1 MTKKLFLALLA
12 PALMGGLMACNK
24 QANSDLDPEAQSTGD
39 TYMSVTFTTA
49 NPNSTARAAVK
60 EDKSFNSIGE
70 YIGRDEI
77 KNVNVYVINLP
88 EETVELKEFDAVTD
102 NPDGNDNTKDF
113 RTDAWKTTA
122 GEKIIYVYVNI
133 KGTKIEEA
141 LNAATNKA
149 KFEEAAKA
157 AYELTENGAV
167 LSTIAK
173 VEGSD
178 PNKKDIIAMAPIEPK
193 TLTVTAGVT
202 KDEAEKKPFDQAKN
216 SVQVSVRRLVAQAAV
231 TATAE
236 EFSITENRGGAEKT
250 LAKLTDLK
258 WDAMQFE
265 KTTYLTPK
273 ADGTNNAKLAEFCM
287 SPSFSFLPTA
297 TNYTIGTNNAG
308 DKYEYRAFTGTKV
321 EKFTR
326 STNADAATKNKEDI
340 ENIVKNPMKF
350 ITETTHQLGGKLAT
364 DGGAAPFTGYR
375 EGNTTYVIVSAKIT
389 PDETAWADG
398 QKAKYQDG
406 KDLFFGVQDH
416 KFYAEESVAQEA
428 NKPST
433 AFTDGRDNVV
443 KYTAGRCY
451 YVAWLNPNEKGAD
464 KVTSS
469 PILRNNIY
477 HVNITAIK
485 KLGFS
490 GNPYNPNGDDPQDPD
505 GPNKPNPENPLYK
518 TETFMSTEVIVVDWG
533 VHSNDQEL

>member
-49 NPNSTARAAVK
+49 NPNSTRAAVK
-60 EDKSFNSIGE
+60 EDVSFNSIGE
-70 YIGRDEI
+70 YIGRDDI
-77 KNVNVYVINLP
+77 KNVNVYIINLP
-88 EETVELKEFDAVTD
+88 EETVDVKKFVNTTAKAIVP
-102 NPDGNDNTKDF
+102 NPDSRDETNDF
-113 RTDAWKTTA
+113 RTEAWKTTA
-122 GEKIIYVYVNI
+122 GNKLVYVYANI
-133 KGTKIEEA
+133 AGTDIEKA
-141 LNAATNKA
+141 LDKATSKKA
-149 KFEEAAKA
+149 FEDANEKPYTLTDASGVIADYAK
-157 AYELTENGAV
+157 Y
-167 LSTIAK
+167 
-173 VEGSD
+173 D
-178 PNKKDIIAMAPIEPK
+178 PTSKKDIISMNTVTPAE
-193 TLTVTAGVT
+193 LTVKPGIS
-202 KDEAEKKPFDQAKN
+202 KEKAEDNANPENRAKL
-216 SVQVSVRRLVAQAAV
+216 SVRRLVGQAAV
-231 TATAE
+231 TSTDAE
-236 EFSITENRGGAEKT
+236 YTITENRGGTTKT
-250 LAKLTDLK
+250 LAKLSDLK
-258 WDAMQFE
+258 WDVMQYE
-265 KTTYLTPK
+265 LTTYLMPLPTE
-273 ADGTNNAKLAEFCM
+273 DGMDAKKEMYCK
-287 SPSFSFLPTA
+287 SPFFSFIPDGSNYNA
-297 TNYTIGTNNAG
+297 TSAG
-308 DKYEYRAFTGTKV
+308 VKYFYRAFTGTKV

-350 ITETTHQLGGKLAT
+350 ITETTHQLGGKLEA
-364 DGGAAPFTGYR
+364 DGGTEPFTGYR

-389 PDETAWADG
+389 PDDSAWASDDEKNATG
-398 QKAKYQDG
+398 D
-406 KDLFFGVQDH
+406 DLYFGVQDH
-416 KFYAEESVAQEA
+416 KFYKTLVKAQTA

>member
-60 EDKSFNSIGE
+60 EDESFNSIGE

-88 EETVELKEFDAVTD
+88 EETVELKEFTAVNE
-102 NPDGNDNTKDF
+102 NPDNDPNTKDF

-122 GEKIIYVYVNI
+122 GDKIIYVYVNI
-133 KGTKIEEA
+133 KDTKIAEA
-141 LNAATNKA
+141 LNAATSKTA
-149 KFEEAAKA
+149 FEKAAKD
-157 AYELTENGAV
+157 AYALTKDGVV
-167 LSTIAK
+167 LEGIAK
-173 VEGSD
+173 Y
-178 PNKKDIIAMAPIEPK
+178 NKTDDKDIIAMAPIEPK
-193 TLTVTAGVT
+193 TLTVAAGVT
-202 KDEAEKKPFDQAKN
+202 KAEAEAKPFDQAKN

-231 TATAE
+231 TANAE
-236 EFSITENRGGAEKT
+236 SFDIKEMHGSTEKT

-273 ADGTNNAKLAEFCM
+273 ANGTDDAKLAKFCM
-287 SPSFSFLPTA
+287 SPSFDFLPTA
-297 TNYTIGTNNAG
+297 TNYVAGTNNAG
-308 DKYEYRAFTGTKV
+308 DKYEYRKFDLTKANAV
-321 EKFTR
+321 SKFTR
-326 STNADAATKNKEDI
+326 NGDDKENVKAIVAT
-340 ENIVKNPMKF
+340 PMKF
-350 ITETTHQLGGKLAT
+350 ITETTHQLGGKLQA
-364 DGGAAPFTGYR
+364 DGGTAPFTGYR

-398 QKAKYQDG
+398 QKAKYTADA
-406 KDLFFGVQDH
+406 DLFYGVQDH
-416 KFYAEESVAQEA
+416 KFYAEETVAQEA

-443 KYTAGRCY
+443 KYPAGRCY

-464 KVTSS
+464 KVTTS

>member
-1 MTKKLFLALLA
+1 
-12 PALMGGLMACNK
+12 
-24 QANSDLDPEAQSTGD
+24 
-39 TYMSVTFTTA
+39 
-49 NPNSTARAAVK
+49 
-60 EDKSFNSIGE
+60 
-70 YIGRDEI
+70 
-77 KNVNVYVINLP
+77 
-88 EETVELKEFDAVTD
+88 
-102 NPDGNDNTKDF
+102 
-113 RTDAWKTTA
+113 
-122 GEKIIYVYVNI
+122 
-133 KGTKIEEA
+133 
-141 LNAATNKA
+141 
-149 KFEEAAKA
+149 
-157 AYELTENGAV
+157 
-167 LSTIAK
+167 
-173 VEGSD
+173 
-178 PNKKDIIAMAPIEPK
+178 MAPIAPQ
-193 TLTVTAGVT
+193 TLNVEAGVT
-202 KDEAEKKPFDQAKN
+202 KEQTEKKPFAQAKN

-273 ADGTNNAKLAEFCM
+273 ANGTDDAKLAKFCM
-287 SPSFSFLPTA
+287 SPNFDFVTNA
-297 TNYTIGTNNAG
+297 TTNLYSSAK
-308 DKYEYRAFTGTKV
+308 DKYEYRKFDLTKANAV
-321 EKFTR
+321 KKFAR
-326 STNADAATKNKEDI
+326 ADGDKTADIAA
-340 ENIVKNPMKF
+340 IVATPMKF
-350 ITETTHQLGGKLAT
+350 ITETTHQLGGKLQA
-364 DGGAAPFTGYR
+364 DGGTAPFTGYR

-398 QKAKYQDG
+398 QKDKYTADA
-406 KDLFFGVQDH
+406 DLFYGVQDH
-416 KFYAEESVAQEA
+416 KFYAEKTVAQEA

-443 KYTAGRCY
+443 KYTGGRCY
-451 YVAWLNPNEKGAD
+451 YVAWLNPNDKGAD
-464 KVTSS
+464 KVTAS

>member
-60 EDKSFNSIGE
+60 EDESFNSIGE

-88 EETVELKEFDAVTD
+88 EETVELKEFTAVNE
-102 NPDGNDNTKDF
+102 NPDNDPNTKDF
-113 RTDAWKTTA
+113 RTEAWKTTA
-122 GEKIIYVYVNI
+122 GDKIIYVYVNI
-133 KGTKIEEA
+133 KDTKIAEA
-141 LNAATNKA
+141 LNAATSKTLFEKAAKEAYALTEAGLVKEAYA
-149 KFEEAAKA
+149 KFE
-157 AYELTENGAV
+157 G
-167 LSTIAK
+167 
-173 VEGSD
+173 G
-178 PNKKDIIAMAPIEPK
+178 KDIIAMAPIEPK
-193 TLTVTAGVT
+193 TLKVKAGVT
-202 KDEAEKKPFDQAKN
+202 KAQAEEKPFANAQN

-273 ADGTNNAKLAEFCM
+273 ANGTDDAKLAKFCM
-287 SPSFSFLPTA
+287 SPNFDFV
-297 TNYTIGTNNAG
+297 TNTTTNLYSSAK
-308 DKYEYRAFTGTKV
+308 DKYEYRKFDLTKANAV
-321 EKFTR
+321 SKFTR
-326 STNADAATKNKEDI
+326 NGDDKENVKAIVAT
-340 ENIVKNPMKF
+340 PMKF
-350 ITETTHQLGGKLAT
+350 ITETTHQLGDKLQA
-364 DGGAAPFTGYR
+364 DGGTAPFTGYR

-398 QKAKYQDG
+398 QKDKYTADA
-406 KDLFFGVQDH
+406 DLFFGVQDH
-416 KFYAEESVAQEA
+416 KFYAEENAAKEA

-443 KYTAGRCY
+443 KYPAGRCY

-464 KVTSS
+464 KVTTS

>member
-60 EDKSFNSIGE
+60 EDVSFNSIGE
-70 YIGRDEI
+70 YIGRDDI

-88 EETVELKEFDAVTD
+88 EETVELKEFTAVNE
-102 NPDGNDNTKDF
+102 NPDNDPNTKDF

-122 GEKIIYVYVNI
+122 GDKIIYVYVNI
-133 KGTKIEEA
+133 KDTKIAEA
-141 LNAATNKA
+141 LNAATSKTA
-149 KFEEAAKA
+149 FEKAAKD
-157 AYELTENGAV
+157 AYALTKDGVV
-167 LSTIAK
+167 LEGIAK
-173 VEGSD
+173 Y
-178 PNKKDIIAMAPIEPK
+178 NKTDDKDIIAMAPIEPQ
-193 TLTVTAGVT
+193 TLNVKPGIT
-202 KDEAEKKPFDQAKN
+202 KDEAEKKPFAQAKN

-231 TATAE
+231 TANAE
-236 EFSITENRGGAEKT
+236 SFDIKEMHGSTERT

-265 KTTYLTPK
+265 KTTYLSPK

-297 TNYTIGTNNAG
+297 ANYKAGTDNAG

-350 ITETTHQLGGKLAT
+350 ITETTHQLGGKLAA
-364 DGGAAPFTGYR
+364 DGGTGTETGYR

-389 PDETAWADG
+389 PDETAWAEG
-398 QKAKYQDG
+398 QKDKYQDG

-416 KFYAEESVAQEA
+416 KFYAEENVAKAA

-443 KYTAGRCY
+443 KYPAGRCY

-464 KVTSS
+464 KVTTS

>member
-60 EDKSFNSIGE
+60 EDESFNSIGE

-88 EETVELKEFDAVTD
+88 EETVELKEFTSVTD
-102 NPDGNDNTKDF
+102 NPDGDANTKDF
-113 RTDAWKTTA
+113 RTEAWKTTA
-122 GEKIIYVYVNI
+122 GDKIIYVYVNI

-202 KDEAEKKPFDQAKN
+202 KEQAEKKPFAQAKN

-273 ADGTNNAKLAEFCM
+273 ANGTDDAKLAKFCM
-287 SPSFSFLPTA
+287 SPNFDFV
-297 TNYTIGTNNAG
+297 TNTTTNLYSSAK
-308 DKYEYRAFTGTKV
+308 DKYEYRKFDLDKANVVK
-321 EKFTR
+321 KFTR
-326 STNADAATKNKEDI
+326 SDSDNKANITAIVAT
-340 ENIVKNPMKF
+340 PMKF
-350 ITETTHQLGGKLAT
+350 ITETTHQLGGKLQA
-364 DGGAAPFTGYR
+364 DGGTAPFTGYR

-398 QKAKYQDG
+398 QKDKYTADA
-406 KDLFFGVQDH
+406 DLFFGVQDH
-416 KFYAEESVAQEA
+416 KFYAEKTVAQEA

-443 KYTAGRCY
+443 KYTGGRCY
-451 YVAWLNPNEKGAD
+451 YVAWLNPNDKGAD
-464 KVTSS
+464 KVTAS